1 MLWKKV
7 YFKVGNV
14 WLPFHQRKLR
24 QMENINPMKK
34 FSMMIVGQHLGI
46 PFHQRKLRQMGSV
59 NCPMMK
65 FSMMIQIRL
74 TIFIAGQYWI
84 PFHQRKLRKMG
95 NVNPVK
101 KFSMMIAGQHLGI
114 PFHQRKLRQMGS
126 VNCPMMKFSMMI
138 QIRLTIFIAGQYWI
152 PFHQR
157 KLRKMGNVNPVK
169 KFSMMIA
176 GQHWIPFHQRK
187 LRQMGNVN
195 PMKTFSMMIAGQH
208 WIPFQ
213 QRKRDLLRGSIYL
226 KKDLRHPELL
236 SEFL

>member
-24 QMENINPMKK
+24 QMENINTMKK

-126 VNCPMMKFSMMI
+126 VN
-138 QIRLTIFIAGQYWI
+138 
-152 PFHQR
+152 
-157 KLRKMGNVNPVK
+157 
-169 KFSMMIA
+169 
-176 GQHWIPFHQRK
+176 
-187 LRQMGNVN
+187 

-213 QRKRDLLRGSIYL
+213 QRKRDLLGGSIYL

-236 SEFL
+236 SVFL